1 MAFLPKLTALL
12 SVEPK
17 ALEQDS
23 ASSFKITIS
32 IDGYD
37 SPPRREPVKSRR
49 ALAESSRKVL
59 LDEFAI
65 VDVETTGLNAE
76 CDDIIEIAAIQVGPG
91 FQLVSEFRT
100 LVKTDARIPH
110 NIVELTGITQAD
122 VDSHGIPL
130 ADAMA
135 AFVGH
140 VMQRPV
146 FAHNAQFDYG
156 FLAQAADECGMAFG
170 NPMHDSIQIAREAWP
185 GLRSYKLSSLVE
197 QLGLE
202 CIPTHRALDD
212 VKATLAL
219 LRAAHETLSGGQP
232 RTPPPEAFA
241 WRAFPSPVA
250 RQGNADGPLHGEF
263 VVFTGELSLT
273 REQAADHAAR
283 AGCTVTAGVSKKTTV
298 LVVGTQD
305 LTTLAGH
312 EKSSK
317 HRKAEELRAKGQHI
331 RILTES
337 DFLALVGT

>member
-1 MAFLPKLTALL
+1 MAFLPGLRALF

-17 ALEQDS
+17 TSEAES
-23 ASSFKITIS
+23 ASSFEITIS
-32 IDGYD
+32 IEGYD
-37 SPPRREPVKSRR
+37 SPPRREPVKPRR
-49 ALAESSRKVL
+49 ALAESSRDVL
-59 LDEFAI
+59 LGEFAI

-76 CDDIIEIAAIQVGPG
+76 CDDIIEIAAIHVGPG

-100 LVKTDARIPH
+100 LVKTDAWIPH
-110 NIVELTGITQAD
+110 NIVEMTGITQAD
-122 VDSHGIPL
+122 VDSHGISL
-130 ADAMA
+130 AEAMA
-135 AFVGH
+135 LFVGH
-140 VMQRPV
+140 VAQRPV

-156 FLAQAADECGMAFG
+156 FLEQAADQCGVAFD

-185 GLRSYKLSSLVE
+185 GLRSYKLSVLVE
-197 QLGLE
+197 QLDLDYA
-202 CIPTHRALDD
+202 PTHRALDD

-219 LRAAHETLSGGQP
+219 LRAAHETLNGERP

-241 WRAFPSPVA
+241 WRAFPRHVA
-250 RQGNADGPLHGEF
+250 REGNTDGPLHGEF

-283 AGCTVTAGVSKKTTV
+283 AGCTVTPSVTKKTTL

-305 LTTLAGH
+305 LATLAGH

-317 HRKAEELRAKGQHI
+317 HRKAEELLAKGQHI

-337 DFLALVGT
+337 DFLELVGA